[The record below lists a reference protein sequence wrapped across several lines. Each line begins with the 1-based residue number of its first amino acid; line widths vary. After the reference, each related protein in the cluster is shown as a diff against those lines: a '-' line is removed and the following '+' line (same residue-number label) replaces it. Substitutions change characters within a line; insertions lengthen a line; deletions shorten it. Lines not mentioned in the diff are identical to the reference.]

1 MKEEY
6 FLNLL
11 KKYNQAHI
19 FRHYQSLSLLEKEEF
34 IGEIGNLDFKLTF
47 SLYEKISQQK
57 SASKHSIDIF
67 PARIFVIPK
76 NTGEQK
82 QREEAR
88 ILGESLI
95 CRNKIAVLIVA
106 GGHGSRLGFNGPKG
120 MFPISPIK
128 NKSLFQLFAESVR
141 ALSLRCGAVIP
152 LLIMTNKEALPEVK
166 DFFMAHNFFGLKP
179 QTVHLFEQEMLPTL
193 TADGKLIL
201 RDKTHLFANPNGHG
215 GSLKALSDSGL
226 LKKLMENGYSDL
238 FYFQV
243 DNPLVKIADPVL
255 IGYHKMED
263 SEISTKIVHRKSCE
277 EKVGIFVAENGKAEV
292 IEYSDL
298 EPDNRC
304 ILDSKGQIRDW
315 AGNAAIHMISLS
327 FVQRLNEQGF
337 SLPYHRAVKVIKSL
351 GPQGEITEIE
361 GWKFET
367 FIFDAIPLAK
377 KTCCMEISREEEFAP
392 VKNKQGDNSPETVR
406 KIMSDIYKNWL
417 KDAGIEAT
425 PQARV
430 EISPLLAL
438 SKEELR
444 SKIQGRN
451 IAADKDIYLE

>member
-1 MKEEY
+1 MKEEH

-11 KKYNQAHI
+11 NKYNQKHI
-19 FRHYQSLSLLEKEEF
+19 FRHYQSLSLLEKEKF
-34 IGEIGNLDFKLTF
+34 INEIGNLDFELTF

-57 SASKHSIDIF
+57 FPVKHSIDIC
-67 PARIFVIPK
+67 PSRIFTIPG
-76 NTGEQK
+76 NPDEERQK
-82 QREEAR
+82 EEAR

-95 CRNKIAVLIVA
+95 CKNKIAVLVVA

-128 NKSLFQLFAESVR
+128 NKSLFQLFAESIR
-141 ALSLRCGAVIP
+141 ALSLRCQAVIP

-166 DFFMAHNFFGLKP
+166 DFFKAHNFFGLKP

-193 TADGKLIL
+193 TTNGELVLK
-201 RDKTHLFANPNGHG
+201 DKTHLFSSPNGHG
-215 GSLKALSDSGL
+215 GSLKALPDSGL

-243 DNPLVKIADPVL
+243 DNPLVKIADPVFV
-255 IGYHKMED
+255 GYHKMED
-263 SEISTKIVHRKSCE
+263 SEISTKIVRRKSCE
-277 EKVGIFVAENGKAEV
+277 EKVGIFVAEDGKAEV

-304 ILDSKGQIRDW
+304 ILNSKGQIRDW
-315 AGNAAIHMISLS
+315 AGNAAIHMISFS
-327 FVQRLNEQGF
+327 FIQRLNEQGF

-351 GPQGEITEIE
+351 GPQGKTAEIE

-392 VKNKQGDNSPETVR
+392 VKNKQGDDSPETVR
-406 KIMSDIYKNWL
+406 KIMSDIHKNWL
-417 KDAGIEAT
+417 KDAGIEAA
-425 PQARV
+425 PQVRV
-430 EISPLLAL
+430 EISPLFAL